1 MVLTTLVFIPGLL
14 SDSTVWQ
21 PIAEAAKA
29 LMPIR
34 HADVTRDTSIPTMAS
49 RILAEVEGDLIA
61 IGHSMGGRVAMAMA
75 RQAPARVRGLVLA
88 NTGYH
93 PRREGEEAKRQQM
106 IDLGQRD
113 MEALADQWLPPML
126 DPARLNDTELLD
138 RLKAMVLRAGPAV
151 HEREIRALLDRPD
164 AGAYMAGFM
173 CPILLIAARQDGWSP
188 IAQHQEIAEAAPDA
202 ELIVIENAG
211 HFAPAERAGH
221 VANAICDWLS
231 RRFGGEMLEQQT
243 IPDTP
248 LFDRAGSIRGYRL
261 NKMAMGLGQPANRE
275 AFKANEETYLDR
287 FGLTAEEQAAVMR
300 RDWHEMVRLGG
311 NLFFILKISAVD
323 PTPIT
328 QIGAAQ
334 AGMSHDDF
342 LYERLGKK
350 RNG

>member
-1 MVLTTLVFIPGLL
+1 MTTLVFIPGLL
-14 SDSTVWQ
+14 SDSSVWQ

-29 LMPIR
+29 LMPIH
-34 HADVTRDTSIPTMAS
+34 HADVTRNASIPSMAS
-49 RILAEVEGDLIA
+49 RILGEIDGHLIA
-61 IGHSMGGRVAMAMA
+61 IGHSMGGRVAMEMA

-93 PRREGEEAKRQQM
+93 PRRDGEDTKRQQM
-106 IDLGQRD
+106 IDLGNRD
-113 MEALADQWLPPML
+113 MEALADLWLPPML
-126 DPARLNDTELLD
+126 DPSRTDDTELLE
-138 RLKAMVLRAGPAV
+138 RLKAMVLHAGPAM
-151 HEREIRALLDRPD
+151 HERQTRALLDRPD
-164 AGAYMAGFM
+164 AGAYMADIS
-173 CPILLIAARQDGWSP
+173 CPILLVAARQDGWSP
-188 IAQHQEIAEAAPDA
+188 IAQHREIAEAAPDT
-202 ELIVIENAG
+202 ELVVIENAG
-211 HFAPAERAGH
+211 HFAPVERAED
-221 VANAICDWLS
+221 VADAICDWLS
-231 RRFGGEMLEQQT
+231 RRFGGKMPARKA

-248 LFDRAGSIRGYRL
+248 LFDRQASIRGYRI
-261 NKMAMGLGQPANRE
+261 NKMAMALGQPANRE

-287 FGLTAEEQAAVMR
+287 FGLTAEEKAAVMR

-311 NLFFILKISAVD
+311 NLFFFLKISAVD